1 MPAFD
6 YEIFRIFWTM
16 SEMNKALNTLACAGL
31 IGILLTA
38 LSGCAVLPRDS
49 KAQRASNVVARGA
62 ALFEIRV
69 HLLELDQNLASAY
82 NNYRLLSAKDM
93 RVTKDMCADLLS
105 RADVKLIDKAI
116 IAAGD
121 NERETYMKVC
131 EVIYPEEVDAMGKA
145 PDDVRWIT
153 KNVGSTISVMPA
165 YDEQS
170 DCVSLQ
176 FDAEYVDEPE
186 WVNGLPWF
194 KVSSVCTKIVLCL
207 DDSVCMLPSGG
218 IYRDETGIERTKVY
232 FVEVRRLN
240 SVPQSPDSDGVV

>member
-1 MPAFD
+1 M
-6 YEIFRIFWTM
+6 RKSKKTM
-16 SEMNKALNTLACAGL
+16 MTVLHVLFAMAIALVGGCVHPDAKMSSGVAASET
-31 IGILLTA
+31 
-38 LSGCAVLPRDS
+38 V
-49 KAQRASNVVARGA
+49 
-62 ALFEIRV
+62 LFEIRV
-69 HLLELDQNLASAY
+69 HLFELDQNLFSAY
-82 NNYRLLSAKDM
+82 NERLVSSRDM
-93 RVTKDMCADLLS
+93 GVVKDMCADLLS

-131 EVIYPEEVDAMGKA
+131 EVIYSEEVDAMGKA

-153 KNVGSTISVMPA
+153 KNVGSTISVMPT

-170 DCVSLQ
+170 DNVSLQ

-240 SVPQSPDSDGVV
+240 SVPQSPDSDGGV